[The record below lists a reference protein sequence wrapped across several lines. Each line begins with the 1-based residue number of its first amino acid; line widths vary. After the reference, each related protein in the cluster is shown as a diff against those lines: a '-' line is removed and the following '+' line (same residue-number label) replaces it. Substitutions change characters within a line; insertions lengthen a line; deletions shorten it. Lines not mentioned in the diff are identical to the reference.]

1 MSRTYSVDLKTI
13 VESHNL
19 TPVNLSDDYEQV
31 KITTW
36 DVTRPGLPFAGFYDY
51 FDPTRVQIM
60 GKLEAT
66 YLKDMAP
73 EARLASI
80 RRYMS
85 TGVRFLVVA
94 HGMPVPPEMLEEA
107 RRNNVCLF
115 TTEQS
120 TSDFMAQLIVS
131 LNIWLAPRT
140 TVHGVL
146 MEIHG
151 EGVLITGESGVGK
164 SENAMALLR
173 RGHRLV
179 ADDAVEVKRT
189 SRDTL
194 IGYAPEVIRYFMEVR
209 GIGLVDARHM
219 FGIGAVKP
227 EQVIDLVVRFE
238 LWDKNKHY
246 DRLGID
252 TQYTEILGVQVPYNV
267 IPVRPGRNLDAILE
281 LAAMN
286 NRERKTGYNAARIL
300 VDRHDQLIDEG
311 MVDDG

>member
-146 MEIHG
+146 M
-151 EGVLITGESGVGK
+151 
-164 SENAMALLR
+164 
-173 RGHRLV
+173 